1 MLAEKFRLGLMV
13 DVFNVFNDNTITSWG
28 TRIGYDW
35 QLPGDPDYYTSTDGH
50 DLYGIPGARQ
60 ARVGIRLMF

>member
-1 MLAEKFRLGLMV
+1 MV
-13 DVFNVFNDNTITSWG
+13 DVFNVFNDDTITSWG

-35 QLPGDPDYYTSTDGH
+35 LLPGDPDYWTSTDGH
-50 DLYGIPGARQ
+50 DLYGIVRARQ